1 VSEPVVTTH
10 VPPALTAFV
19 RLSNAHAAMQRA
31 FNQELQAA
39 GSITVTDF
47 EVLRRLADAP
57 EGRMRRIDL
66 AHAAGVT
73 PSGMTRLLDGLE
85 RGGLVGK
92 HHCTADHRVTY
103 AVITDRGREVLSST
117 ATTHLAGLVA
127 LFGERFSDAEL
138 ADLVDLLGRL
148 PGADDGGSCPAAA
161 DALRVE
167 AGSRTGA

>member
-1 VSEPVVTTH
+1 MPA
-10 VPPALTAFV
+10 ALTAFV

-57 EGRMRRIDL
+57 DGRMRRIDL

-73 PSGMTRLLDGLE
+73 PSGITRLLDGLE
-85 RGGLVGK
+85 QAGLVGK

-103 AVITDRGREVLSST
+103 AVITDRGRSVLGAT
-117 ATTHLAGLVA
+117 AQTHLAGLVA
-127 LFGERFSDAEL
+127 LFGERFSADEL
-138 ADLVDLLGRL
+138 AQLVALLGRL
-148 PGADDGGSCPAAA
+148 PGADEGGSCPAAA
-161 DALRVE
+161 TAADAGGV
-167 AGSRTGA
+167 